1 MTRIVFLDTETT
13 GIDPED
19 HRVIEIGALEMV
31 DRQLTGKSFHEYI
44 NPKRSIDP
52 GALKVH
58 GITEESLQDK
68 PEFTAIADALLTFID
83 GAEVIMHNASFD
95 QRFIDAELRRIG
107 KKVKMEDCCK
117 ITDSLKM
124 ARSLY
129 PMQKNS
135 LDALCNRLGV
145 SNQHRTLHGALI
157 DTEILAEVYLKMT
170 SSQEELNLKSMQK
183 DDISAMSQGHKKKV
197 RSKIVNPSTD
207 EMERLQQFLEKHLKI
222 N

>member
-1 MTRIVFLDTETT
+1 MNRIVFLDTETT
-13 GIDPED
+13 GIDADE

-31 DRQLTGKSFHEYI
+31 ERQLTGRSFHEYI

-58 GITEESLQDK
+58 GITEESLKDK
-68 PEFTAIADALLTFID
+68 PEFIAIADQLIEFIN
-83 GAEVIMHNASFD
+83 GAEVIMHNAPFD
-95 QRFIDAELRRIG
+95 QKFIDAELKRNG
-107 KKVKMEDCCK
+107 KKIKMGDFCK
-117 ITDSLKM
+117 ITDSLKI

-170 SSQEELNLKSMQK
+170 SSQEELNLKENQ
-183 DDISAMSQGHKKKV
+183 IFSQELSEKKV
-197 RSKIVNPSTD
+197 SQIIRSKVVNPSNS
-207 EMERLQQFLEKHLKI
+207 EIERLKSFLKKHMKSS
-222 N
+222 